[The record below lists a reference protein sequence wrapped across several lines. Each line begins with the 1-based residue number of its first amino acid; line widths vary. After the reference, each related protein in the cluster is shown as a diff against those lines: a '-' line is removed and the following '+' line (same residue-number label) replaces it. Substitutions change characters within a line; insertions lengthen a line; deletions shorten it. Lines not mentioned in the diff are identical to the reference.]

1 MGNALAL
8 LLLEAEADGIAV
20 AVVDVLQSER
30 DALRT
35 LLLLRTQ
42 EELPDRVVVF
52 EILSGQSLAQVALI
66 AEARRVD
73 DAERQLADSDRFQ
86 QIHCICRS

>member
-1 MGNALAL
+1 MSHSKIDRVLFNELQGPDRCDTLKDLGGVDGEDCPLRQPVGLIGATVNGNAIV
-8 LLLEAEADGIAV
+8 DG
-20 AVVDVLQSER
+20 D
-30 DALRT
+30 
-35 LLLLRTQ
+35 
-42 EELPDRVVVF
+42 
-52 EILSGQSLAQVALI
+52 GALI